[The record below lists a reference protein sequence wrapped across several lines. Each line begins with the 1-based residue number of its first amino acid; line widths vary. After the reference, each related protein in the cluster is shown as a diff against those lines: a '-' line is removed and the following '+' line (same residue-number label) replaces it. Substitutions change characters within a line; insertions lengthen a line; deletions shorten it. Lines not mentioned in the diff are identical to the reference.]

1 MLKADGFDD
10 CILGLTER
18 FGTATVIAYDKDK
31 IISKIMKDSDMD
43 WLEAEEYFSFNIVGA
58 WVGEGTPC
66 YVSREEWEMF
76 ASQKG

>member
-18 FGTATVIAYDKDK
+18 FGTSTVIAYDKDK